1 MLNVL
6 SNILCRRDSY
16 SVALA
21 CNIIITHFLIL
32 DILHRSIDLKYVGNM
47 LMMDLSHLDDEGG
60 DGAGVGGAGVG
71 DLDVLEAG
79 VVDHLAPL
87 VPVDVG
93 RGTRA
98 VTNQR
103 SVL

>member
-1 MLNVL
+1 M
-6 SNILCRRDSY
+6 
-16 SVALA
+16 
-21 CNIIITHFLIL
+21 
-32 DILHRSIDLKYVGNM
+32 
-47 LMMDLSHLDDEGG
+47 SHLDDEGG
-60 DGAGVGGAGVG
+60 HRAGVGGAGVG

-98 VTNQR
+98 VLHPALEPHWGPLVYVEIFRPDNHCPGF
-103 SVL
+103 

>member
-1 MLNVL
+1 MFFLIIFAEE
-6 SNILCRRDSY
+6 ILCQ
-16 SVALA
+16 
-21 CNIIITHFLIL
+21 
-32 DILHRSIDLKYVGNM
+32 
-47 LMMDLSHLDDEGG
+47 LMGLSHLDDEGG
-60 DGAGVGGAGVG
+60 DRAGVGGAGVG

-93 RGTRA
+93 RGTRT

>member
-1 MLNVL
+1 M
-6 SNILCRRDSY
+6 
-16 SVALA
+16 
-21 CNIIITHFLIL
+21 
-32 DILHRSIDLKYVGNM
+32 
-47 LMMDLSHLDDEGG
+47 SHLDDEGG
-60 DGAGVGGAGVG
+60 DRAGVGGAGVG

-103 SVL
+103 SVLRSGDYEASPVHDLALELHGAPLADVEVLVTHDPGSGL

>member
-1 MLNVL
+1 ML
-6 SNILCRRDSY
+6 
-16 SVALA
+16 
-21 CNIIITHFLIL
+21 
-32 DILHRSIDLKYVGNM
+32 G
-47 LMMDLSHLDDEGG
+47 LSHLDDEGG
-60 DGAGVGGAGVG
+60 DRAGVGGAGVG

-103 SVL
+103 SVLRSCDQSEVSMTAHLSTTSHWSCTGLPSRM

>member
-1 MLNVL
+1 MP
-6 SNILCRRDSY
+6 
-16 SVALA
+16 
-21 CNIIITHFLIL
+21 
-32 DILHRSIDLKYVGNM
+32 
-47 LMMDLSHLDDEGG
+47 HLDDEGG
-60 DGAGVGGAGVG
+60 DRAGVGGAGVG

-98 VTNQR
+98 VTNQK
-103 SVL
+103 SVLRSCDQSEFSIRPHLSTTSHWSCTGLPSRM

>member
-1 MLNVL
+1 M
-6 SNILCRRDSY
+6 
-16 SVALA
+16 
-21 CNIIITHFLIL
+21 
-32 DILHRSIDLKYVGNM
+32 
-47 LMMDLSHLDDEGG
+47 SHLDDEGG
-60 DGAGVGGAGVG
+60 DRAGVGGAGVG

-103 SVL
+103 LVLRSGDQSEISIEIR